1 GRRQRGDAA
10 EHRDRHRAAA
20 DRREPIDPRLQKA
33 GLKPPPC
40 DVNASDSGLSF
51 VPPSVPAVAQPA
63 AVLAAERA
71 MTPASQPAGRAEGLY
86 PRPQL
91 LASALRSNAFRTS
104 IEGRSEIRADPR
116 CERGLAAG
124 VETLPDTSFLAR
136 AAATVSPRHSDA
148 ASETGCRFL
157 F

>member
-1 GRRQRGDAA
+1 
-10 EHRDRHRAAA
+10 
-20 DRREPIDPRLQKA
+20 
-33 GLKPPPC
+33 
-40 DVNASDSGLSF
+40 
-51 VPPSVPAVAQPA
+51 
-63 AVLAAERA
+63 
-71 MTPASQPAGRAEGLY
+71 MTPASPPARRGEGLY

-157 F
+157 FKADRAARSGTAPGCLRNGADSRDLSPRSCS